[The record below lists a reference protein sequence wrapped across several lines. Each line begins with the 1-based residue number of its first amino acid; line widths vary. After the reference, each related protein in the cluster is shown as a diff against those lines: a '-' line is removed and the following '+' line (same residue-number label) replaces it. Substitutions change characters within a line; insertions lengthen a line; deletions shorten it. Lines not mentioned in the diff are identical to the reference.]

1 MKIVVIGGGYVGFS
15 TAVMFSTKY
24 QVSIIDLNPFVGE
37 CIDKKVS
44 PFKDE
49 LITEYLNDKN
59 LNLSFSE
66 DLNNLLPNT
75 DYCIL
80 SLPTN
85 FDEDTGFFDTDLIE
99 SYIKKITKLNSKT
112 IIIIKSTVP
121 IGFTKS
127 MSKKFKNKNIIFCP
141 EFLREGSALK
151 DNLFP
156 SRLILGG
163 TKNISLKVRDLINNA
178 TLSNDYDCL
187 QTTSSEAE
195 AIKLFSNTFLAA
207 RVSFFNEIDSY
218 AMQENLS
225 AEKIIKGISLDPR
238 VGNYYNNPSFGFGG
252 YCLPK
257 DTKQLLANLN
267 KNDSPLIQSI
277 NKSNSSRKKVIA
289 RHILQSG
296 ARTIGIYRLVMK
308 AGSDNFR
315 ETALSG
321 VIDELLD
328 NQLDVIIYEPLLN
341 EDYYQDAKVISDF
354 NSFID
359 STDLIVANRIDDQ
372 LHNYKY
378 KIYSRDIYSVD

>member
-24 QVSIIDLNPFVGE
+24 QVSIIDLNPFIAE

-49 LITEYLNDKN
+49 LITRYLNDKN
-59 LNLSFSE
+59 LNLLFSE
-66 DLNNLLPNT
+66 DLNNLLPDT

-127 MSKKFKNKNIIFCP
+127 MSKKFKNENIIFCP

-163 TKNISLKVRDLINNA
+163 SKNISLKVRDLINNV
-178 TLSNDYDCL
+178 TLSNDYDSL

-238 VGNYYNNPSFGFGG
+238 IGNYYNNPSFGFGG

-257 DTKQLLANLN
+257 DTKQTASILN

-277 NKSNSSRKKVIA
+277 NKSNLTRKKFIA
-289 RHILQSG
+289 RDILQSG

-308 AGSDNFR
+308 SGSDNFR
-315 ETALSG
+315 ETALSA

-328 NQLDVIIYEPLLN
+328 NELDIIIYEPLLN
-341 EDYYQDAKVISDF
+341 EDYYQDAKVITDF

-359 STDLIVANRIDDQ
+359 YSDLIVANRIDDQ
-372 LHNYKY
+372 LHKYKY